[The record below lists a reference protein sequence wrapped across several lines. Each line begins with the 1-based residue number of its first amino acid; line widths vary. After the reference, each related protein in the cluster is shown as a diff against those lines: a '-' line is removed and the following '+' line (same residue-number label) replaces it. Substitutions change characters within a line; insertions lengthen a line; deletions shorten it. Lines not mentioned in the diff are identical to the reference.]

1 MITFATR
8 KKKDTNHTQLTTK
21 VMMNLRKKIV
31 QPPFLKKGD
40 KVALEPKLF
49 K

>member
-1 MITFATR
+1 MINFATR
-8 KKKDTNHTQLTTK
+8 KKKDTNYTQSTTK